1 MKSACWYEH
10 LYWNNFPSPLAWHL
24 QIFHCEP
31 LLLPYSAVTTP
42 SKLFTPWKQELSCGL
57 WEPHCSRFW
66 CWINIMDTHEH
77 TSIHFI
83 CLLGELFCPFLSW
96 QKDLN
101 EKSHKGTLLGKAA
114 KQREFICFRY
124 SPAPF
129 THYFFL
135 TFTYFQSPDL
145 SGSHV

>member
-1 MKSACWYEH
+1 MAFTDISLWAFTFALFCCYHTLKT
-10 LYWNNFPSPLAWHL
+10 LYTL
-24 QIFHCEP
+24 ET
-31 LLLPYSAVTTP
+31 SAVMWSLRTSLQP
-42 SKLFTPWKQELSCGL
+42 VLILDKYHGHSWAHLNSLHLSF
-57 WEPHCSRFW
+57 HKK
-66 CWINIMDTHEH
+66 II
-77 TSIHFI
+77 
-83 CLLGELFCPFLSW
+83 LGKLFCPFLSW